1 MKNGQYDSQNPISTN
16 NSNNTKKRYN
26 KYLPFLLAG
35 IVAVGLVAC
44 KFLQK
49 ESVPAMAEAVIAT
62 ETEEPDEEV
71 TEQENGQEEPEESDS
86 VAKVSDM
93 ELDGQSKDNLTTS
106 EPEDNLITSE
116 PEDLN
121 KGDNLSQ
128 VEEQSESDEI
138 IYNMEGTEQTSTPT
152 QSNSPSNQNPDTP
165 TTPTEIE
172 SELEAELES
181 IIESTNPADI
191 TDTPVQIEGETQQE
205 NSAAGTGSQTQGSTG
220 QTQASSGTQGTEVK
234 QPNEQTQQN
243 VSGGGSGTGS
253 TGGAPVNID
262 DPGYD
267 PNYVSEVTGVALDRN
282 HNGIPDPLEFI
293 KQRTTVNVDMSNAG
307 FVKPK

>member
-1 MKNGQYDSQNPISTN
+1 MENGQYDSQNPISTN

-93 ELDGQSKDNLTTS
+93 ELDGQSGNNLTTS
-106 EPEDNLITSE
+106 EPED
-116 PEDLN
+116 LN
-121 KGDNLSQ
+121 KEDNLSQ
-128 VEEQSESDEI
+128 SESEPDEVLD
-138 IYNMEGTEQTSTPT
+138 NMEGTEQTSTHT
-152 QSNSPSNQNPDTP
+152 QSPSLSPTTTPDTSQ
-165 TTPTEIE
+165 IE

-253 TGGAPVNID
+253 TGGAPVNVG

-267 PNYVSEVTGVALDRN
+267 PNYVSEVTGVVLDRN
-282 HNGIPDPLEFI
+282 HNGIPDPLELI
-293 KQRTTVNVDMSNAG
+293 KQHTTSNVDMSNAG